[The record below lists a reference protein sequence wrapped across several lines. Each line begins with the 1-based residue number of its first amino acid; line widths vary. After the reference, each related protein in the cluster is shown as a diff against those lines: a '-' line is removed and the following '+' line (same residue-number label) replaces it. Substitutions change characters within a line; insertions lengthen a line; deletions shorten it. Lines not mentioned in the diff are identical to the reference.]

1 MDGVCWWNPRPREKK
16 KTKRCASPTWG
27 PLPEEFE
34 SMGGPRSSLGFPSM
48 RPIQL
53 IIFFVAV
60 MEGRD
65 SYHYVWCIHTGSG
78 SRGQNHYVSSCS
90 LCCKQEALGP
100 GSRWLFEKLG
110 PSHY

>member
-1 MDGVCWWNPRPREKK
+1 VDGVCWWNPRPREKK

-60 MEGRD
+60 IG
-65 SYHYVWCIHTGSG
+65 GAG
-78 SRGQNHYVSSCS
+78 LLS
-90 LCCKQEALGP
+90 LCLVYPYGI
-100 GSRWLFEKLG
+100 RV
-110 PSHY
+110 